1 MDKYLFSE
9 LYTENKKY
17 VLSVCK
23 KYCGVNGAK
32 EDIEDVCSE
41 VFLRVLIHD
50 GFDPKRASFNTWVYS
65 IAKNASRNFINGKKY
80 RPSKLYD
87 IEEYADSHILR
98 DVADPESIL
107 VSHEKMD
114 FILNAIDN
122 LSGNYRE
129 IIKLRLFEDASYD
142 TISEI
147 TNIPIGTVKSR
158 IYRARKIL
166 QSRLNE
172 KLFSERV

>member
-1 MDKYLFSE
+1 ME
-9 LYTENKKY
+9 I
-17 VLSVCK
+17 
-23 KYCGVNGAK
+23 GR
-32 EDIEDVCSE
+32 I
-41 VFLRVLIHD
+41 
-50 GFDPKRASFNTWVYS
+50 
-65 IAKNASRNFINGKKY
+65 
-80 RPSKLYD
+80 
-87 IEEYADSHILR
+87 
-98 DVADPESIL
+98 
-107 VSHEKMD
+107 
-114 FILNAIDN
+114 ILNAIDN